1 MYALSHT
8 PHPLT
13 THHITHKNSQSI
25 LRHVNM
31 LIGQEKVEELEKS
44 PLYRHRKATLS
55 NDEKGASLSLH
66 E

>member
-1 MYALSHT
+1 
-8 PHPLT
+8 
-13 THHITHKNSQSI
+13 
-25 LRHVNM
+25 M